1 MGNLTAQDLAEHFD
15 MDMGIRAHITS
26 NHYPPLP
33 VEYVDIA
40 RQAINIYNNTA
51 DLEYLIEL
59 PQDLQPR
66 PIRVQWVDELP
77 HISVGT
83 AIEILH
89 LDPWL
94 LDPDDEASHIWY
106 VDDQPL

>member
-1 MGNLTAQDLAEHFD
+1 MGNLTAEVLAEEFD
-15 MDMGIRAHITS
+15 LDLGLREHVTH

-33 VEYVDIA
+33 VEYADVA
-40 RQAINIYNNTA
+40 RKAINIYNNTA
-51 DLEYLIEL
+51 DCDTLIEL

-66 PIRVQWVDELP
+66 PIQVQWLNDLP

-89 LDPWL
+89 LDAWL
-94 LDPDDEASHIWY
+94 LDPDNEDFIWY
-106 VDDQPL
+106 TDEPL

>member
-1 MGNLTAQDLAEHFD
+1 MGRLTAETLAEEFE
-15 MDMGIRAHITS
+15 MGSGLREHIRT

-40 RQAINIYNNTA
+40 RQAINIYNNTG

-77 HISVGT
+77 HVSVGT

-106 VDDQPL
+106 VDDQP

>member
-1 MGNLTAQDLAEHFD
+1 MGRLTAETLAEEFE
-15 MDMGIRAHITS
+15 MGSGLREHIRT

-33 VEYVDIA
+33 LEYVDIA
-40 RQAINIYNNTA
+40 RQAINIYNNTG

-77 HISVGT
+77 HVSVGT

-94 LDPDDEASHIWY
+94 LDPDDESSHIWY

>member
-1 MGNLTAQDLAEHFD
+1 MGRLTAETLAEEFE
-15 MDMGIRAHITS
+15 MGSGLREHIRT

-40 RQAINIYNNTA
+40 RQAINVYNNTA
-51 DLEYLIEL
+51 DLDYLIEL

-66 PIRVQWVDELP
+66 PIRVEWVDELP

-106 VDDQPL
+106 TDDQP

>member
-1 MGNLTAQDLAEHFD
+1 MGRLTAETLAEEFE
-15 MDMGIRAHITS
+15 MGSGLREHIRT

-51 DLEYLIEL
+51 DLDYLIEL

-83 AIEILH
+83 AIDTLH

-106 VDDQPL
+106 TDDQP

>member
-1 MGNLTAQDLAEHFD
+1 MGRLTAETLAEEFE
-15 MDMGIRAHITS
+15 MGSGLREHIRT

-40 RQAINIYNNTA
+40 RQAINIYNNTG
-51 DLEYLIEL
+51 DLEHLIEL

-89 LDPWL
+89 LDSWL

-106 VDDQPL
+106 TDDQP

>member
-15 MDMGIRAHITS
+15 MDMGLRSHITS

-66 PIRVQWVDELP
+66 PIQVQWVDELP

-89 LDPWL
+89 LDSWL
-94 LDPDDEASHIWY
+94 LDPDNEASHIWY
-106 VDDQPL
+106 TDDQP

>member
-1 MGNLTAQDLAEHFD
+1 MGRLTAETLAEEFE
-15 MDMGIRAHITS
+15 MGSGLREHIRT

-66 PIRVQWVDELP
+66 PIQVQWFNDLP

-83 AIEILH
+83 AIDILH

-94 LDPDDEASHIWY
+94 LDPDNEASHIWY
-106 VDDQPL
+106 TDDQP

>member
-1 MGNLTAQDLAEHFD
+1 MGRLTAETLAEEFE
-15 MDMGIRAHITS
+15 MGSGLREHIRT

-40 RQAINIYNNTA
+40 RQAINIYNNTG

-66 PIRVQWVDELP
+66 PIQVQWQDELP

-106 VDDQPL
+106 TDDQP